1 MIKKSTIEEIRDRMD
16 IEEVVGDFVTLK
28 RKGSGKYLWA
38 CCPFHDEKTPSF
50 AITPDRGIYKC
61 FGCGRSGD
69 SISFIMEHDGLSY
82 IEAIRYLASKYGIE
96 IEETNQTDEE
106 QEAQNE
112 KESLY
117 IILKFAHE
125 YFMKNLMETEEGKSI
140 GLSYLKE
147 RGIDPKTIRKF
158 ELGYSL
164 SSWNDLHDYAL
175 ENQFEDDLLE
185 KAGLIVRKDE
195 KKVYD
200 RFRGRVMFPIH
211 NVSGKVIAFGARTLK
226 KDDKPKYLNSPESE
240 VYHKSKILY
249 GIYQAR
255 QAIRQQ
261 DNCFLVEGYTDVIS
275 MHMAGIENVV
285 ASSGTSLTNDQIK
298 LISRFSNNI
307 TVLYDG
313 DPAGIQASLRGID
326 MILESGMNVR
336 TLVFPEGHDPDSY
349 SRKLGSSGFAE
360 FLEKNTRDFI
370 SFKVEMF
377 VNEAG
382 GDPIKKASAI
392 KDIILTISKIPD
404 SIKRSL
410 YIKESAGLLEMDESV
425 LITELNKI
433 LVRER
438 RKQPREDFT
447 PPPDFTPDIPDSGES
462 ALRSHDELIAIQERE
477 CLRLLI
483 RYGTRKDDSEAP
495 MYQYSLGELEEV
507 EFVTPSYEQIFSLYR
522 SEIAKGNTPDTE
534 FLLRNCGDDLRKD
547 VIDLL
552 ADRHEASENWF
563 KRFKIFVPA
572 EEDLLDKM
580 FMTNM
585 ARLKRSIVQKL
596 IDEHKEKLKGVTDP
610 EEIDQLLHVQQELKK
625 AERELADLLGIVV
638 PK

>member
-1 MIKKSTIEEIRDRMD
+1 MD
-16 IEEVVGDFVTLK
+16 IEDVVGDFVTLK

-50 AITPDRGIYKC
+50 AITPDKGIFKC

-69 SISFIMEHDGLSY
+69 TISFVMEHDGLSY
-82 IEAIRYLASKYGIE
+82 IEAVRYLAQKYGIE
-96 IEETNQTDEE
+96 IKETAQSNEA
-106 QEAQNE
+106 QEVQNE

-117 IILKFAHE
+117 IVLKFAQD
-125 YFMKNLMETEEGKSI
+125 YFRKNLKETDEGRSI

-147 RGIDPKTIRKF
+147 RGIDPKTIEKF

-164 SSWNDLHDYAL
+164 GSWSDLHAHGV
-175 ENQFEDDLLE
+175 ENKYDEDLLE

-195 KKVYD
+195 NKIYD

-249 GIYQAR
+249 GIYHAR

-261 DNCFLVEGYTDVIS
+261 DNCYLVEGYTDVIA

-285 ASSGTSLTNDQIK
+285 ASSGTSLTTEQIK
-298 LISRFSNNI
+298 LISRFSKNI
-307 TVLYDG
+307 TVLYDS
-313 DPAGIQASLRGID
+313 DPAGIRASLRGID
-326 MILESGMNVR
+326 MILEAGMNVR
-336 TLVFPEGHDPDSY
+336 TLVFPEGHDPDSF
-349 SRKLGSSGFAE
+349 SRELGTAGFAK
-360 FLEKNTRDFI
+360 FLQDNSQDFI
-370 SFKVEMF
+370 TFKVNLF
-377 VNEAG
+377 VEEAA
-382 GDPIKKASAI
+382 GDPVKKASAI
-392 KDIILTISKIPD
+392 NDILLSISKIPD
-404 SIKRSL
+404 GIKRSL
-410 YIKESAGLLEMDESV
+410 YIKESGRLLELEESV

-433 LVRER
+433 LIRER
-438 RKQPREDFT
+438 KKKPEPREV
-447 PPPDFTPDIPDSGES
+447 PPPEYLPDIAPDSKEK
-462 ALRSHDELIAIQERE
+462 HQTHNDLIAIHERE

-483 RYGTRKDDSEAP
+483 RYGTQQDDQDTP
-495 MYQYSLGELEEV
+495 MYQYSLSELEEV
-507 EFVTPSYEQIFSLYR
+507 EFLTPAYAEIYDLYKQEL
-522 SEIAKGNTPDTE
+522 SKGNAPDSD
-534 FLLRNCGDDLRKD
+534 FLLRNTSEGLQKD

-552 ADRHEASENWF
+552 SERHEVSENWL
-563 KRFKIFVPA
+563 KRFKIFVPS
-572 EEDLLDKM
+572 EEDVLDKM

-596 IDEHKEKLKGVTDP
+596 IDEHKEKLKEVSDP
-610 EEIDQLLHVQQELKK
+610 EEVDQLLHIQQELKR
-625 AERELADLLGIVV
+625 AEKELADLLGIVI

>member
-1 MIKKSTIEEIRDRMD
+1 MIAKATIEEVRDRMD

-50 AITPDRGIYKC
+50 AVTPDKGIYKC

-69 SISFIMEHDGLSY
+69 TISFVMDHDGLSY
-82 IEAIRYLASKYGIE
+82 IEAIRYLAQKYGIE
-96 IEETNQTDEE
+96 IRETEQSDEA

-117 IILKFAHE
+117 IILRFAQE
-125 YFMKNLMETEEGKSI
+125 YFRKNLKETDEGRSI
-140 GLSYLKE
+140 GLSYLRE
-147 RGIDPKTIRKF
+147 RGIDPRTIDKF

-164 SSWNDLHDYAL
+164 SSWDDLHAHGL
-175 ENQFEDDLLE
+175 ENKYQEDLME

-211 NVSGKVIAFGARTLK
+211 NVSGKVIAFGARTLR

-240 VYHKSKILY
+240 VYHKSRILY

-255 QAIRQQ
+255 QSIRQQ
-261 DNCFLVEGYTDVIS
+261 DNCYLVEGYTDVIA
-275 MHMAGIENVV
+275 MHMADIENVV
-285 ASSGTSLTNDQIK
+285 ASSGTSLTTEQIK

-313 DPAGIQASLRGID
+313 DPAGIKASLRGID
-326 MILESGMNVR
+326 MILEAGMNVR

-349 SRKLGSSGFAE
+349 SQKLGTEAFGR
-360 FLEKNTRDFI
+360 FLEENTRDFI
-370 SFKVEMF
+370 TFKVDLF
-377 VNEAG
+377 VKEAG

-392 KDIILTISKIPD
+392 TDIIQTISKIPD
-404 SIKRSL
+404 GIKRSL
-410 YIKESAGLLEMDESV
+410 YVKESARLLEMDEEV

-433 LVRER
+433 LIRER
-438 RKQPREDFT
+438 RKKPDTRQE
-447 PPPDFTPDIPDSGES
+447 PPPDFVPDYSEEEKTKGKT
-462 ALRSHDELIAIQERE
+462 HDELIAIHERE

-483 RYGTRKDDSEAP
+483 RYGTQPDEEQAP
-495 MYQYSLGELEEV
+495 MYQYSLSELEEV
-507 EFVTPSYEQIFSLYR
+507 EFITPSYAEIFSVYKEELTR
-522 SEIAKGNTPDTE
+522 GNTPDAD
-534 FLLRNCGDDLRKD
+534 FLLRNTPGELKKD

-552 ADRHEASENWF
+552 ADRHEVSENWY
-563 KRFKIFVPA
+563 KRFKIFVPS

-596 IDEHKEKLKGVTDP
+596 IDEHKEKLKNVTDP
-610 EEIDQLLHVQQELKK
+610 EETDQLLHIQQELKK
-625 AERELADLLGIVV
+625 AEKELADLLGIVI